1 MDTIQLIKK
10 PIQQELEQQQALIA
24 EALKS
29 KVSTIN
35 NVVQYFLK
43 SKGKM
48 MRPIM
53 VYLAAKSVGNGEIT
67 KATQQSA
74 VALEIL
80 HSASL
85 IHDDVIDEAGTR
97 RGVETV
103 NSIWDN
109 KVAVLVGDFFLARA
123 LTESNKTESIAIQ
136 HEFTQLAASLSEGEL
151 EQMENASERRISE
164 ESYFNV
170 IRNKTASLF
179 VACMRIGALSVDAA
193 DYEVQLLSEFAEKL
207 GIIFQI
213 KDDLFDYFESGEIGK
228 PTGNDIREGKITL
241 PLLYPLINKM
251 GEEYGEMLALVQ
263 STEDINPEDVA
274 SLVAYAKKYDG
285 IAYAEA
291 KMNQLAAEAKIIL
304 ASLPATESKIALE
317 ILVDYVI
324 SRKK

>member
-1 MDTIQLIKK
+1 MNTIQLIKK
-10 PIQQELEQQQALIA
+10 PIQKELDEQQSLLE

-29 KVSTIN
+29 NVATIN
-35 NVVQYFLK
+35 SVVQYFLK
-43 SKGKM
+43 AKGKM

-53 VYLAAKSVGNGEIT
+53 VYLAAKAVGNGVIT
-67 KATQQSA
+67 KVTQQSA

-85 IHDDVIDEAGTR
+85 IHDDVIDEADLR
-97 RGVETV
+97 RGVKTI

-109 KVAVLVGDFFLARA
+109 KAAVLVGDFFLARA

-136 HEFTQLAASLSEGEL
+136 REFTQLAAKLSEGEL
-151 EQMENASERRISE
+151 EQMENALERKISE

-170 IRNKTASLF
+170 ILNKTASLF
-179 VACMRIGALSVDAA
+179 VACMRIGALSVGAS
-193 DYEVQLLSEFAEKL
+193 DYEVQLLSNFAEKL
-207 GIIFQI
+207 GLIFQI
-213 KDDLFDYFESGEIGK
+213 KDDLFDYYEGSQIGK

-251 GEEYGEMLALVQ
+251 GEEYDQMMALVK
-263 STEDINPEDVA
+263 STEDINPDGVA
-274 SLVAYAKKYDG
+274 SLVAYAKKYNG
-285 IAYAEA
+285 IEYAEA
-291 KMNQLAAEAKIIL
+291 KMNMLAAEARIIL

-324 SRKK
+324 NRKK

>member
-1 MDTIQLIKK
+1 MDTIQLIRK
-10 PIQQELEQQQALIA
+10 PIQKELEEQKALLE
-24 EALKS
+24 EALMS
-29 KVSTIN
+29 KVATIN
-35 NVVQYFLK
+35 TVVQYFLK
-43 SKGKM
+43 AKGKM

-85 IHDDVIDEAGTR
+85 IHDDVIDEAGLR
-97 RGVETV
+97 RGARTV

-123 LTESNKTESIAIQ
+123 LTESNKTESIPIQ
-136 HEFTQLAASLSEGEL
+136 REFTLLAAKLSEGEL

-179 VACMRIGALSVDAA
+179 VACMRIGALSVGAS
-193 DYEVQLLSEFAEKL
+193 DYEVKLLSEFAEKL
-207 GIIFQI
+207 GLVFQI
-213 KDDLFDYFESGEIGK
+213 KDDLFDYFESSEIGK

-251 GEEYGEMLALVQ
+251 GEEYEQMMALVQ
-263 STEDINPEDVA
+263 APEDIKPGDVA
-274 SLVAYAKKYDG
+274 SLVAYAKKYNG

-291 KMNQLAAEAKIIL
+291 KMYQLASEAKIIL

-324 SRKK
+324 NRKK